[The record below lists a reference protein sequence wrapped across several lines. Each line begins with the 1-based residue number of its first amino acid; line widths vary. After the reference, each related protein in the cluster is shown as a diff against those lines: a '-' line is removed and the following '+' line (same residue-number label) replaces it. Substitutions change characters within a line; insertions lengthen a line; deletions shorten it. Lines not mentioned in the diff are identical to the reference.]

1 MSCATKRPDVALVAT
16 DLVGPHFRAK
26 IDWASYASNDS
37 GKASAFGARA
47 KKNKTARCTV
57 FALADFIWP
66 VYHDGTAQVAD
77 LGHATFGDEDVC
89 GLPSG
94 TVIVAQP
101 VEVCAAQRAF
111 FEARGRALALR
122 SR

>member
-1 MSCATKRPDVALVAT
+1 MTAVRRQHS
-16 DLVGPHFRAK
+16 
-26 IDWASYASNDS
+26 
-37 GKASAFGARA
+37 GARA

-77 LGHATFGDEDVC
+77 LDHTTFCDEDVC

-101 VEVCAAQRAF
+101 VQVCELPNVHVLRL
-111 FEARGRALALR
+111 EAGRLP
-122 SR
+122 